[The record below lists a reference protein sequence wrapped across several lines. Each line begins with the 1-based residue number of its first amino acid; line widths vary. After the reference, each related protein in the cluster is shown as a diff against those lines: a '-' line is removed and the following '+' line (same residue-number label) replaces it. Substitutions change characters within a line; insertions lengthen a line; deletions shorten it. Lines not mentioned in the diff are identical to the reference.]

1 MATLEPLQYTLFP
14 LPPPP
19 PPPPTPRIKCMLLFP
34 NALGTM
40 ESLFPSLCKI
50 LAQTDCILKH

>member
-14 LPPPP
+14 L
-19 PPPPTPRIKCMLLFP
+19 PPTPRIKCMLLFP
-34 NALGTM
+34 NALGTV

>member
-14 LPPPP
+14 L